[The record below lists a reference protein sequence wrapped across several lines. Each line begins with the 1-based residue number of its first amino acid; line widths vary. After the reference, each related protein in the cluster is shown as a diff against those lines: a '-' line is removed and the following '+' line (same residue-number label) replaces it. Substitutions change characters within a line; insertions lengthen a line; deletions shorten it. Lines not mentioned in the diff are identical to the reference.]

1 MPKERILLVDDEP
14 DMIAFIRDALTDD
27 GYEVMTADNGEA
39 VFALLEKKP
48 DLILLDVMMPG
59 LNGLDVCR
67 AIRDR
72 ALCPILFLSARHTE
86 IDRIQG
92 LAAGGDDYLVKPF
105 SLRELKARIM
115 AHLRREQRARR
126 EESRTLLH
134 DGDLTV
140 DLNSLALYYRD
151 REVPLT
157 LREFEI
163 VQLLALHAGQVFSRE
178 QIYEK
183 VWGFEAEGDSA
194 TVTEHVKNIRAKLV
208 KCGSGVESIATVWG
222 IGYKWQNHRT

>member
-1 MPKERILLVDDEP
+1 MLKERILVVDDEP
-14 DMIAFIRDALTDD
+14 DMVAFIQDALEDD
-27 GYEVMTADNGEA
+27 GYEVLTATRGDE
-39 VFALLEKKP
+39 VFALLGKKP
-48 DLILLDVMMPG
+48 DLILLDIMMPG

-67 AIRDR
+67 AIRDK

-115 AHLRREQRARR
+115 AHLRREQRAHRAD
-126 EESRTLLH
+126 SRTLLH
-134 DGDLTV
+134 DGELTL
-140 DLNSLALYYRD
+140 DLNSLTLFCREQ
-151 REVPLT
+151 EVPLT

-194 TVTEHVKNIRAKLV
+194 TVTEHVKNIRAKLA
-208 KCGSGVESIATVWG
+208 KCASGADFISTVWG
-222 IGYKWQNHRT
+222 IGYKWQSRRS